1 MANRDKPRYPPPGP
15 AHPERMRD
23 PDYVV
28 RGYKAALFNRS
39 TSHEQQ
45 RTDPGR
51 ESWLTA
57 WLEDISDEDRYRAR
71 LALDGRP
78 HDTASARMANEAR
91 EEKRRKDTGEETK
104 PRGEEERNEQT
115 LKDHRDG

>member
-39 TSHEQQ
+39 TSHENQ

-57 WLEDISDEDRYRAR
+57 WLQDISDEDRHRAR
-71 LALDGRP
+71 VAGVDGQP
-78 HDTASARMANEAR
+78 YDSTSARTAGEAKEERRRR
-91 EEKRRKDTGEETK
+91 EDGKPSGGEGPETK
-104 PRGEEERNEQT
+104 R
-115 LKDHRDG
+115 